1 MGLPVSEVAVAVT
14 LLEQKNKINKR
25 QKCRL
30 AATIQ
35 YLKKIGVISRI
46 GCLVITPL
54 LVAKDIKETLVALQE
69 KDKKERI
76 TVYTDGSTNPKGN
89 MCNSGS
95 SIIVTDSKDRT
106 IWSGGMT
113 VRADGNNFIP
123 NWLLLRRQSKPVPLG
138 CQ

>member
-1 MGLPVSEVAVAVT
+1 MPSDTA
-14 LLEQKNKINKR
+14 
-25 QKCRL
+25 
-30 AATIQ
+30 
-35 YLKKIGVISRI
+35 
-46 GCLVITPL
+46 PL
-54 LVAKDIKETLVALQE
+54 LIAEDIKKTLVALQE

-89 MCNSGS
+89 VCNSGS

-123 NWLLLRRQSKPVPLG
+123 ELAAAATAIKACPTQ
-138 CQ
+138 